1 VRGRHPAV
9 DLHRDVKRVVHDVV
23 SVGEV
28 ERHGDVG
35 DDVHGALRGHG
46 PGLKRG
52 VGVGALDELHC
63 DRVEF

>member
-1 VRGRHPAV
+1 
-9 DLHRDVKRVVHDVV
+9 VKRVVHDVV

-28 ERHGDVG
+28 ERHGNVG

-52 VGVGALDELHC
+52 VGVGALDEPHC